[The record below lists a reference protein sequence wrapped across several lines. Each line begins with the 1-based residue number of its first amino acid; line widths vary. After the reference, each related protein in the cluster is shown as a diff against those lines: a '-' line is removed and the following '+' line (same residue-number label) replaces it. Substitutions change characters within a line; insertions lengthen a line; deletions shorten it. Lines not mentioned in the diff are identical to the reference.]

1 MSSAI
6 PVAGVSGAHPAA
18 ALRRALRKSERRE
31 QLKALALVLPL
42 FLFLLMCFVAPIGA
56 MLARGVMDTDIPRIL
71 PRVSAELTRWD
82 GTELPPEAAYAALIA
97 DIRAARDAGTLAS
110 AATRLNY
117 DVAGFR
123 SLMFATGRAL
133 PAELTVSSRETL
145 LAIDPKWG
153 ERETW
158 MSLRRAVGPIT
169 DFYLLAALDMR
180 HDASNAI
187 VGAPP
192 EQAVFR
198 NVLGRTLWISAMVTL
213 VCLLLGYPV
222 AFFIAQQPPS
232 RASLLLFLVLLPF
245 WTSLLVRTVAWVV
258 LLQREGILNNLLVSL
273 GLINEPIRM
282 IFNRF
287 AVYVAMVH
295 VLLPFM
301 VLPLYAVMKGIS
313 PSYVRAASSL
323 GARARDCVPAG
334 LPAADA
340 AGRGCRLPDRVH
352 SGAGLLHHTRAGG
365 WRRRPDDQLF
375 HRVLREQDGELGHG
389 GSPVDHAGCGDTRA
403 LCRLQPSGRHREDAV
418 GIKRC
423 VMATTPLANV
433 LHGSRSRC

>member
-1 MSSAI
+1 MSSAV
-6 PVAGVSGAHPAA
+6 PVAGASGAHPAV

-56 MLARGVMDTDIPRIL
+56 MLARGVVDTDIPRIL
-71 PRVSAELTRWD
+71 PRVSAELARWD
-82 GTELPPEAAYAALIA
+82 GPELPPEAAYAALIA

-123 SLMFATGRAL
+123 SLMFATGRVL
-133 PAELTVSSRETL
+133 PAELTVSARETL

-158 MSLRRAVGPIT
+158 MALRRAVGPIT

-258 LLQREGILNNLLVSL
+258 LLQREGILNNLLLSL
-273 GLINEPIRM
+273 GLITEPIRM

-323 GARARDCVPAG
+323 GAPPAIAFRRVY
-334 LPAADA
+334 LPQTLPGVA
-340 AGRGCRLPDRVH
+340 AGCLIVFIQALGYYITPALVG
-352 SGAGLLHHTRAGG
+352 GA
-365 WRRRPDDQLF
+365 DDQMISYF
-375 HRVLREQDGELGHG
+375 IAFYASKTVNWGM
-389 GSPVDHAGCGDTRA
+389 AAA
-403 LCRLQPSGRHREDAV
+403 LSIMLVAATLALYAVYNRLV
-418 GIKRC
+418 GIEKMR
-423 VMATTPLANV
+423 L
-433 LHGSRSRC
+433 G